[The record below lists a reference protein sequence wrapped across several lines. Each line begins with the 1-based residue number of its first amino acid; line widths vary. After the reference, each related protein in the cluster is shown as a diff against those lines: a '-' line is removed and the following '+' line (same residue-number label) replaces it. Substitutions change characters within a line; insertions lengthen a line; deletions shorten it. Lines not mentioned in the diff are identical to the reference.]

1 MKRMCKHRITAFI
14 LAFIMLFT
22 TGCSS
27 GFYAD
32 ELETAGS
39 SVSGNDEVNEN
50 SINEDI
56 TSNVSVSGNEVESE
70 YYQFHYI
77 DGDSDSFY
85 DWLELYQPNSVY
97 ADFLALP
104 DEWWNG
110 LYDYEREMVD
120 FLEDESV
127 FVPDEGLYG
136 NEEIDECINKIESGI
151 DSQKFFDGTW
161 LENVSL
167 EELKAKRY
175 GVYNGRHRRC
185 HCIH

>member
-1 MKRMCKHRITAFI
+1 MRRMRKRIIAFL
-14 LAFIMLFT
+14 LAVIMVFT

-85 DWLELYQPNSVY
+85 DWLELYQPNAVY

-127 FVPDEGLYG
+127 FVPDENLYG

-151 DSQKFFDGTW
+151 DSQDFFDGTW

-167 EELKAKRY
+167 EELKAIRA
-175 GVYNGRHRRC
+175 
-185 HCIH
+185 I